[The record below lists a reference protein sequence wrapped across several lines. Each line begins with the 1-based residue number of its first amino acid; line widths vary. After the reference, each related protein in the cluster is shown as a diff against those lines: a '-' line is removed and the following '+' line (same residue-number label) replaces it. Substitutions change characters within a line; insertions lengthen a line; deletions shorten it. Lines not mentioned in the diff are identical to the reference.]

1 MGKLLCSVDGEHF
14 EELGHVSDIEL
25 SAEEEEIAE
34 RFFAPDTIEL
44 TAQAPE
50 LNMDGLVRNM
60 LGQSAYNSM
69 KLRQDGYL
77 SPENGWYTPG
87 ESSILRLSEEIAK
100 KIKKK
105 ESVRWMHDRE
115 RERSTKSGIEE

>member
-1 MGKLLCSVDGEHF
+1 MGKLLYSVDGEHF
-14 EELGHVSDIEL
+14 EELGHITDIEL

-34 RFFAPDTIEL
+34 RFFTPDTIEL
-44 TAQAPE
+44 TMQAPE
-50 LNMDGLVRNM
+50 LNMDGLVRSM

-77 SPENGWYTPG
+77 SPENGWYTPI
-87 ESSILRLSEEIAK
+87 ESPAK
-100 KIKKK
+100 ELIEKIDK
-105 ESVRWMHDRE
+105 ERRRHDKE

>member
-1 MGKLLCSVDGEHF
+1 MEKFLYSVDGEHF
-14 EELGHVSDIEL
+14 EELGHVTDIEL

-34 RFFAPDTIEL
+34 RLYMSEPVEI

-50 LNMDGLVRNM
+50 LNMDELVRSM

-77 SPENGWYTPG
+77 SPKNGWFTPI
-87 ESSILRLSEEIAK
+87 ESPAIGLTEEIRRK
-100 KIKKK
+100 ND
-105 ESVRWMHDRE
+105 EE
-115 RERSTKSGIEE
+115 RAR

>member
-69 KLRQDGYL
+69 KLREDGYL
-77 SPENGWYTPG
+77 SPENGWFTPI
-87 ESSILRLSEEIAK
+87 ESPVIELIE
-100 KIKKK
+100 KIDN
-105 ESVRWMHDRE
+105 ERRRHDKE

>member
-1 MGKLLCSVDGEHF
+1 MEKFLYSVDGEHF
-14 EELGHVSDIEL
+14 EELGHVTDIEL

-34 RFFAPDTIEL
+34 RFFMPDTIEL

-50 LNMDGLVRNM
+50 LNMDGLVRSM

-77 SPENGWYTPG
+77 SPENGWFTPI
-87 ESSILRLSEEIAK
+87 ESPAIGLTEEIRRK
-100 KIKKK
+100 ND
-105 ESVRWMHDRE
+105 EE
-115 RERSTKSGIEE
+115 RAR

>member
-1 MGKLLCSVDGEHF
+1 MGKFLYSVDGEHF
-14 EELGHVSDIEL
+14 EELGHMTDIEL

-34 RFFAPDTIEL
+34 RLYMSEPVEI
-44 TAQAPE
+44 TAQVEA
-50 LNMDGLVRNM
+50 LDMDGLVRSM

-77 SPENGWYTPG
+77 SPENGWFTPV
-87 ESSILRLSEEIAK
+87 ESPAIELDK
-100 KIKKK
+100 KIDK
-105 ESVRWMHDRE
+105 ERRRHDKE

>member
-25 SAEEEEIAE
+25 SAKEEEIAE

-69 KLRQDGYL
+69 KLREDGYL
-77 SPENGWYTPG
+77 SPENGWFTPI
-87 ESSILRLSEEIAK
+87 ESPVIELIE
-100 KIKKK
+100 KIDK
-105 ESVRWMHDRE
+105 ERRRHDKE

>member
-1 MGKLLCSVDGEHF
+1 MGKFLYSVDGEHF
-14 EELGHVSDIEL
+14 EELGHVTDIEL

-34 RFFAPDTIEL
+34 RFFVPDSIEL

-50 LNMDGLVRNM
+50 LHMDGLVRNM

-77 SPENGWYTPG
+77 SPENGWFTPI
-87 ESSILRLSEEIAK
+87 ESPAIGLTEEI
-100 KIKKK
+100 IKEIRRENDK
-105 ESVRWMHDRE
+105 E
-115 RERSTKSGIEE
+115 RERSIKSGIEE

>member
-1 MGKLLCSVDGEHF
+1 MGKFLYSVDGEHF
-14 EELGHVSDIEL
+14 EELGYVTDIEL

-34 RFFAPDTIEL
+34 RFFTPDPIEL
-44 TAQAPE
+44 TVQAPE

-77 SPENGWYTPG
+77 SPENGWFTPI
-87 ESSILRLSEEIAK
+87 ESPEIGLTEEI
-100 KIKKK
+100 IK
-105 ESVRWMHDRE
+105 EIRRE
-115 RERSTKSGIEE
+115 NDEERAR

>member
-69 KLRQDGYL
+69 KLREDGYL
-77 SPENGWYTPG
+77 SPENGWFTPI
-87 ESSILRLSEEIAK
+87 ESPVIELIV
-100 KIKKK
+100 KIDK
-105 ESVRWMHDRE
+105 ERRRHDKE

>member
-69 KLRQDGYL
+69 KLREDGYL
-77 SPENGWYTPG
+77 SPENGWFTPI
-87 ESSILRLSEEIAK
+87 ESPVIELIE
-100 KIKKK
+100 KIDK
-105 ESVRWMHDRE
+105 ERRRHDKE
-115 RERSTKSGIEE
+115 RERSTKPGIEE

>member
-1 MGKLLCSVDGEHF
+1 MEKFLYSVDGEHF
-14 EELGHVSDIEL
+14 EELGHVTDIEL

-34 RFFAPDTIEL
+34 RFFVPDSIEL

-50 LNMDGLVRNM
+50 LNMDGLVRSM

-77 SPENGWYTPG
+77 SPENGWFTPID
-87 ESSILRLSEEIAK
+87 SPSISLTEEIT
-100 KIKKK
+100 K
-105 ESVRWMHDRE
+105 EIRRKNDEE
-115 RERSTKSGIEE
+115 RAR

>member
-1 MGKLLCSVDGEHF
+1 MGKFLYSVDGEHF
-14 EELGHVSDIEL
+14 EELGHVTDIEL

-34 RFFAPDTIEL
+34 RLYMSEPVEI
-44 TAQAPE
+44 TAQVEA
-50 LNMDGLVRNM
+50 LDMDGLVRSM

-77 SPENGWYTPG
+77 SPENGWFTPG
-87 ESSILRLSEEIAK
+87 ESSILRLSEEIAE

-105 ESVRWMHDRE
+105 ERVRWMHDKE
-115 RERSTKSGIEE
+115 RERITKRCD

>member
-1 MGKLLCSVDGEHF
+1 MNSAPL
-14 EELGHVSDIEL
+14 SDIEL

-69 KLRQDGYL
+69 KLREDGYL
-77 SPENGWYTPG
+77 SPENGWFTPI
-87 ESSILRLSEEIAK
+87 ESPVIELIE
-100 KIKKK
+100 KIDK
-105 ESVRWMHDRE
+105 ERRRHDKE